1 MAVRKIE
8 WFKTEVLPILVEYD
22 VTFRY
27 FEDGDFGSLS
37 QFDFNSI
44 ELGGNVDFWGL
55 NWLGIYL
62 WSYKE
67 ERVLLNVLLDP
78 DQELSKEQAFKDLL
92 VLLNS

>member
-1 MAVRKIE
+1 
-8 WFKTEVLPILVEYD
+8 LVEYD

>member
-1 MAVRKIE
+1 MCVRKIE
-8 WFKTEVLPILVEYD
+8 WFKKEVLPILAEYD

-55 NWLGIYL
+55 NWLGIFL

-78 DQELSKEQAFKDLL
+78 DQELSKEQAFKDFLALL
-92 VLLNS
+92 KS

>member
-1 MAVRKIE
+1 MAASKID
-8 WFKTEVLPILVEYD
+8 WFKKEVLPILVDYD
-22 VTFRY
+22 VTVRY
-27 FEDGDFGSLS
+27 SEEGDFGSLS
-37 QFDFNSI
+37 QFEFNSI

-92 VLLNS
+92 ALLNS

>member
-1 MAVRKIE
+1 MAASKID
-8 WFKTEVLPILVEYD
+8 WFKKEVLPILVDYD
-22 VTFRY
+22 VTARY
-27 FEDGDFGSLS
+27 SEEGDFGSLS
-37 QFDFNSI
+37 QFEFNSI

-92 VLLNS
+92 ALLIA